1 MALKENHGS
10 LVREQLLAQ
19 NQEINVVTDKLTI
32 PQGTKLLTRG
42 TLVTSGG
49 VAVGEGGEPYGVI
62 AADVDATEGEKEA
75 VVYLTGEF
83 NIAAVKAGEGVDV
96 ATLKVAAR
104 KVGIFLKEIMK

>member
-1 MALKENHGS
+1 MALKETHGS
-10 LVREQLLAQ
+10 LVRDQLLAQ
-19 NQEINVVTDKLTI
+19 NQEINVVVDKLKI
-32 PQGTKLLTRG
+32 PQGGKLARG

-49 VAVGEGGEPYGVI
+49 VAGGEPYGII
-62 AADVDATEGEKEA
+62 AEEVDASAGEKEA

-104 KVGIFLKEIMK
+104 KVGLFLKEIMN